1 MTTIELYYDFGS
13 PNAHLVHRALPA
25 QAREAGAEVVYRPVL
40 LGGIFKAT
48 DNQSPMLAFAGVK
61 GKLAHQR
68 QEIARFCHRFAI
80 PFKWN
85 PHFPINTLGLM
96 RGAIYAQGKPWQD
109 LYVETCFAALWERE
123 ENMGEMATVVRV
135 LDQAGLPTQE
145 ILAATQTDPVKKGLI
160 EATQTAV
167 TCGVYGAPM
176 MALGGELFFGKSALD
191 ELIWFAAQSPSDD
204 RASARKS

>member
-1 MTTIELYYDFGS
+1 MTTIDFYYDFGS

-25 QAREAGAEVVYRPVL
+25 MAKAAGAEVVYRPVL

-48 DNQSPMLAFAGVK
+48 GNQSPMLAFAGVK
-61 GKLAHQR
+61 GKLEHQR
-68 QEIARFCHRFAI
+68 QEIARFCRRFAI
-80 PFKWN
+80 PMKWN

-96 RGAIYAQGKPWQD
+96 RGAIFAQGKPWHD

-123 ENMGEMATVVRV
+123 ENMGDLATVVRV

-145 ILAATQTDPVKKGLI
+145 ILAAIQTDPVKKGLI
-160 EATQTAV
+160 DATEAAV
-167 TCGVYGAPM
+167 AKGVYGAPM

-191 ELIWFAAQSPSDD
+191 ELMWFAAQSPNADS
-204 RASARKS
+204 ASANAS